1 MAQPEPR
8 STATLVGDAVR
19 ETQDLVSKEIALFRT
34 EVGESLQHLAR
45 ALSLFIAAGVFV
57 LTMLL
62 VLILALVKGLAM
74 WLHSEALAALIV
86 GAVFAVIALGLAL
99 WGRSKVPLSGW
110 DRTGTGR
117 EVRQAAAIIT
127 ERMNE

>member
-34 EVGESLQHLAR
+34 EMGESLHHLTR
-45 ALSLFIAAGVFV
+45 ALSLFIAAGVFA
-57 LTMLL
+57 LTMFL
-62 VLILALVKGLAM
+62 VLILALVKGLAVL
-74 WLHSEALAALIV
+74 LHSEALAALIV

-99 WGRSKVPLSGW
+99 WGRSKVSISGLEPT
-110 DRTGTGR
+110 RTGR
-117 EVRQAAAIIT
+117 QVRQDAGIIT
-127 ERMNE
+127 ERMSE